1 MGVIIMHKSV
11 GDFTLG
17 VQITVA
23 AVYEAQDIL
32 KKINPS
38 LFHTQWSRKKQRYI
52 KHVIIFSQTD
62 SCTSASILKMVSL
75 LPLVST

>member
-11 GDFTLG
+11 GDFTLC

-32 KKINPS
+32 NEDQS
-38 LFHTQWSRKKQRYI
+38 
-52 KHVIIFSQTD
+52 IFISHSVVQEKT
-62 SCTSASILKMVSL
+62 KVH
-75 LPLVST
+75 